1 VSGNDGATQT
11 GPPKTG
17 ATKTGATAGP
27 TQGPARYVVVGNGW
41 RAASYQRL
49 AALFPERLRALGVV
63 TSTEQRGEQAERQ
76 WHVPSFRSV
85 ADAVVGERPD
95 FVVTAVP
102 WAVSPE
108 ISRAV
113 VALDL
118 PVLSETPPAPDMP
131 GLVELWS
138 QVGTSGLVQVAEQY
152 PLYPGHL
159 ARRRLIDS
167 GVLGTVSN
175 VQISSTHQYHAIAL
189 LRGMLGVGFENAAV
203 TAMRTEFGLAS
214 PIDREGWTGDLTP
227 QPSWNVLAHL
237 DFGGGRS
244 GLYDFTDNQWHN
256 ELRSNRI
263 LVRGS
268 LGELVTDHVVHVTDE
283 QTVLESDLVRRQT
296 GLDMN
301 FEGFDLDH
309 ITFEGTVVYR
319 NAWRAGRLADDE
331 IAIASLLERMAG
343 WVGNGEPPPYPLAEA
358 CQDHMLA
365 LAIDESLTSRGTV
378 HTSRR
383 PWAS

>member
-1 VSGNDGATQT
+1 VSGGNGAPES
-11 GPPKTG
+11 GG
-17 ATKTGATAGP
+17 LVER
-27 TQGPARYVVVGNGW
+27 PARYVVVGNGW
-41 RAASYQRL
+41 RAAAYQRL
-49 AALFPERLRALGVV
+49 AAVFPERLQVLGVV
-63 TSTEQRGEQAERQ
+63 TSTAERGEQAERE

-85 ADAVVGERPD
+85 VDAVTAERPD

-102 WAVSPE
+102 WAVSPD
-108 ISRAV
+108 ISRAA

-118 PVLSETPPAPDMP
+118 PVLSETPPAPDVP

-138 QVGTSGLVQVAEQY
+138 HVGQSGLVQVAEQY

-159 ARRRLIDS
+159 ARRRLIDE

-189 LRGMLGVGFENAAV
+189 LRGMLGTGFANAAV
-203 TAMRTEFGLAS
+203 TAFRTEFRLAN

-227 QPSWNVLAHL
+227 EPAWNVLAHV
-237 DFGGGRS
+237 DFGNGRS

-268 LGELVTDHVVHVTDE
+268 LGELVTDHVVHVADE

-301 FEGFDLDH
+301 YEGFDLDH
-309 ITFEGTVVYR
+309 ITFEGEVVYR
-319 NAWRAGRLADDE
+319 NAWRGGRLADDE

-343 WVGNGEPPPYPLAEA
+343 WVRNGGPPPYPLAEA

-365 LAIDESLTSRGTV
+365 LAIDESLATGGTV
-378 HTSRR
+378 RTTRQ
-383 PWAS
+383 PWS

>member
-1 VSGNDGATQT
+1 VSAGNGAPEP
-11 GPPKTG
+11 GSPK
-17 ATKTGATAGP
+17 
-27 TQGPARYVVVGNGW
+27 QEPARYVVVGNGW
-41 RAASYQRL
+41 RAAAYQRL
-49 AALFPERLRALGVV
+49 AVLFPERLQVLGVV
-63 TSTEQRGEQAERQ
+63 TATAARGEQAERQ

-85 ADAVVGERPD
+85 GEAVASERPD

-108 ISRAV
+108 ISRAA
-113 VALDL
+113 VALDM
-118 PVLSETPPAPDMP
+118 PVLSETPPAPDLA

-138 QVGTSGLVQVAEQY
+138 HVGGSGLVQVAEQY

-159 ARRRLIDS
+159 ARRRLIDK

-175 VQISSTHQYHAIAL
+175 VQVSSTHQYHAVAL
-189 LRGMLGVGFENAAV
+189 LRGMLGIGFEDAAV
-203 TAMRTEFGLAS
+203 TAFRTEFGLAS
-214 PIDREGWTGDLTP
+214 AISREGWTGDLTP
-227 QPSWNVLAHL
+227 QPAWNVLAHL
-237 DFGGGRS
+237 DFGNGRS

-263 LVRGS
+263 LVRGA
-268 LGELVTDHVVHVTDE
+268 LGELVTDHVVHVRDE

-309 ITFEGTVVYR
+309 ITFEGEVVYR
-319 NAWRAGRLADDE
+319 NAWRGGRLADDE
-331 IAIASLLERMAG
+331 IAIASLLGRMAG
-343 WVGNGEPPPYPLAEA
+343 WVRNGGPPPYPLADA

-365 LAIDESLTSRGTV
+365 LAIEESLATGSTV
-378 HTSRR
+378 RTTRQ

>member
-1 VSGNDGATQT
+1 
-11 GPPKTG
+11 
-17 ATKTGATAGP
+17 
-27 TQGPARYVVVGNGW
+27 VVGNGW

-49 AALFPERLRALGVV
+49 AATFPDRLRVLGVV
-63 TSTEQRGEQAERQ
+63 TSTEERGERAERQ

-85 ADAVVGERPD
+85 ADAVAAERPD

-108 ISRAV
+108 ITRAA

-118 PVLSETPPAPDMP
+118 PALSETPPAPDVP
-131 GLVELWS
+131 GLVGLWS
-138 QVGTSGLVQVAEQY
+138 QVGASGLVQVAEQY
-152 PLYPGHL
+152 LLYPGHL
-159 ARRRLIDS
+159 ARRRLIDK

-189 LRGMLGVGFENAAV
+189 LRGMLGLGFENAAV
-203 TAMRTEFGLAS
+203 TAFRTEFGLAS
-214 PIDREGWTGDLTP
+214 PLDREGWTGDLTS
-227 QPSWNVLAHL
+227 QPAWNVLAHL
-237 DFGGGRS
+237 DFGDGRS

-268 LGELVTDHVVHVTDE
+268 LGELVTDHVVHVADE

-309 ITFEGTVVYR
+309 ITFEGDVMYR
-319 NAWRAGRLADDE
+319 NAWQGGRLADDE

-343 WVGNGEPPPYPLAEA
+343 WVRNGEPPPYPLAEA

-365 LAIDESLTSRGTV
+365 LAIDESLASAVTV
-378 HTSRR
+378 HTSRQ